1 MKKIK
6 AKPPTNFDTIESID
20 YIWDVLCDYREHCI
34 PEGVDNHDDI
44 WDEICTSMAWIEEEI
59 GIKHGKPEAIGYPE
73 WKMAKL
79 LEDRDEAMERFTKKL
94 NEKEQ

>member
-1 MKKIK
+1 M
-6 AKPPTNFDTIESID
+6 
-20 YIWDVLCDYREHCI
+20 
-34 PEGVDNHDDI
+34 G
-44 WDEICTSMAWIEEEI
+44 WIEEEI